1 MRKKPR
7 KKLIRVGFVNIFQ
20 KNLAYGNTSRECKF
34 RMKGFRK
41 AKLKLHQP
49 YEFKAVL
56 NEHTHPAFQSKYK

>member
-7 KKLIRVGFVNIFQ
+7 IRVGFVNIFQ

-56 NEHTHPAFQSKYK
+56 NEHTHPAFQSK